1 MAKHKDNIKRD
12 ILKNTTP
19 TIDGALVN
27 RIERYEDIIDKISV
41 GDPEFRKYS

>member
-1 MAKHKDNIKRD
+1 MTKHKESIKRD

-19 TIDGALVN
+19 NVEGALVD

-41 GDPEFRKYS
+41 VDPEFRKYS

>member
-1 MAKHKDNIKRD
+1 MTKHKDSIKRD

-19 TIDGALVN
+19 SVDGALLD
-27 RIERYEDIIDKISV
+27 RIERYEDIIDKISA